1 MTSLILLLLGCTPFA
16 LSMNCDYPD
25 DKPCLNV
32 FDSEP
37 ADRNSADQLTLIR
50 KYCSMNPNTV
60 FYKKFREIN

>member
-37 ADRNSADQLTLIR
+37 ADRNCADHLTE
-50 KYCSMNPNTV
+50 NNV
-60 FYKKFREIN
+60 A